1 MGNTGIAKCCS
12 IFVLNWFAPA
22 SAGVPPGPCP
32 KAFRFELPLFCPLE
46 SCSHYQKPDNTI
58 KKDGLYR
65 TQSDP
70 IPRQMYYCSGG
81 GHRFSETHYS
91 ELKHKQG
98 SMKEYEQTAK
108 LSCYG
113 LSSEQIADVLD
124 RDVRTIEHWLSGLGK
139 KK

>member
-1 MGNTGIAKCCS
+1 MCS
-12 IFVLNWFAPA
+12 TQVNGKLT
-22 SAGVPPGPCP
+22 S
-32 KAFRFELPLFCPLE
+32 ELPLFCPLE
-46 SCSHYQKPDNTI
+46 RCSHYQKPDNKI

-70 IPRQMYYCSGG
+70 VPRQMYYCHGG
-81 GHRFSETHYS
+81 GHRFSETHSS

-98 SMKEYEQTAK
+98 SMKDYEQTAK

>member
-1 MGNTGIAKCCS
+1 MCSTQVNDKLTG
-12 IFVLNWFAPA
+12 
-22 SAGVPPGPCP
+22 
-32 KAFRFELPLFCPLE
+32 ELPLFCPLE

-113 LSSEQIADVLD
+113 LSGEQIADVLD

>member
-1 MGNTGIAKCCS
+1 
-12 IFVLNWFAPA
+12 
-22 SAGVPPGPCP
+22 
-32 KAFRFELPLFCPLE
+32 
-46 SCSHYQKPDNTI
+46 
-58 KKDGLYR
+58 
-65 TQSDP
+65 
-70 IPRQMYYCSGG
+70 MYYCHGG

-113 LSSEQIADVLD
+113 LASEQIADVLD

>member
-1 MGNTGIAKCCS
+1 MCSTQVNGKLTG
-12 IFVLNWFAPA
+12 
-22 SAGVPPGPCP
+22 
-32 KAFRFELPLFCPLE
+32 ELPLFCPLE

-58 KKDGLYR
+58 KKDGIYR

-70 IPRQMYYCSGG
+70 VPRQMYYCHGG

-108 LSCYG
+108 LFF
-113 LSSEQIADVLD
+113 SSRRRHTRLQGDWSSDVCSSD
-124 RDVRTIEHWLSGLGK
+124 
-139 KK
+139 

>member
-1 MGNTGIAKCCS
+1 MCTPQVNDKLTGK
-12 IFVLNWFAPA
+12 
-22 SAGVPPGPCP
+22 
-32 KAFRFELPLFCPLE
+32 LPLFCPLE

-58 KKDGLYR
+58 KKEGIYR

-70 IPRQMYYCSGG
+70 VPRQMYYCHGG

-139 KK
+139 KKRTVSYPPLFDGVIDSPLCPNG